1 MNKILI
7 VSLISLLS
15 LSSLSLADE
24 HKPAISAE
32 MFLNAVAAV
41 EEKDFVEAVRLFAA
55 LSEEGEPASQYNLS
69 LLHYKGL
76 GTPENYKSALYWAWN
91 ASLDGYEKAPAL
103 VDNIRE
109 DVTDKL
115 ITEVAGSVIEDL
127 TEKAMSGDDEA
138 SIKLGKTYYSLF
150 IEPDIKNAYIWFA
163 IAQALSVE
171 GSDELLR
178 EVKKDIETADL
189 LSFQADATAKFN
201 EISK

>member
-7 VSLISLLS
+7 VSLIFLLS

-41 EEKDFVEAVRLFAA
+41 EEKDFVEAVRLFSA
-55 LSEEGEPASQYNLS
+55 LAEEGEPASQYNLS

-150 IEPDIKNAYIWFA
+150 IEPDIKNAYIWFV

-178 EVKKDIETADL
+178 EVKKEIETPDL
-189 LSFQADATAKFN
+189 LLFQADATSTFS
-201 EISK
+201 EITK